1 MHPALFLPN
10 GKLSTGPLTAA
21 IGPVPQQRRLF
32 VVDVATKERF
42 LVDTGAEISVYPVNK
57 LRYRPA
63 ATEFQLHAANGSTIT
78 TFGFRAMDLNL
89 GVRRQFTWKFIVAAV
104 THAIIGMDFLSHFN
118 LVIDPRN
125 KRLIDTQ
132 TSLSVRTVST
142 ITATNPPRLLAVT
155 DSIYLR
161 LLKEFPQLTNPQQ
174 PEPPS
179 NMTPCITFAPRQD
192 LLSLVR
198 LDEWTHTNC
207 R

>member
-1 MHPALFLPN
+1 
-10 GKLSTGPLTAA
+10 
-21 IGPVPQQRRLF
+21 
-32 VVDVATKERF
+32 
-42 LVDTGAEISVYPVNK
+42 VDTGAEISVYPVNK

>member
-1 MHPALFLPN
+1 
-10 GKLSTGPLTAA
+10 
-21 IGPVPQQRRLF
+21 
-32 VVDVATKERF
+32 
-42 LVDTGAEISVYPVNK
+42 VDTGAEISVYPVNK

-104 THAIIGMDFLSHFN
+104 THPIIGMDFLSHFN

-155 DSIYLR
+155 EIQYISACSKNFR
-161 LLKEFPQLTNPQQ
+161 N
-174 PEPPS
+174 
-179 NMTPCITFAPRQD
+179 
-192 LLSLVR
+192 
-198 LDEWTHTNC
+198 
-207 R
+207 